1 MLFDKVLVPVD
12 LGEITA
18 DHLACVGQ
26 LKAYGMKE
34 TVVLYVTPD
43 DVKSVYDESKLESLV
58 KPLRDQGLN
67 VKSMIET
74 GKAANAILGI
84 AKKENATLIVMAS
97 SGKTKAKE
105 LMVGSVSLDVVRHTH
120 IPVLIGKF
128 AQGEPVVCHMLL
140 ERVLVSLDLGPG
152 TKKVMNVFKE
162 MDLAGCKKAVL
173 FHVVPSNKFSVED
186 DAKFQE
192 VKKDLSRWKDSH
204 DGSASV
210 DTHLHYGTAAY
221 NIMEAAR
228 EFDVTLIVMGNVGK
242 GLFHSMT
249 LGSVSD
255 EVMRKS
261 SAHVLIIP
269 I

>member
-12 LGEITA
+12 LGEVTVEQLKCI
-18 DHLACVGQ
+18 GQ
-26 LKAYGMKE
+26 LKNYGMKQA
-34 TVVLYVTPD
+34 VVLFVTPD
-43 DVKSVYDESKLESLV
+43 EVKSVYDESKLESLV
-58 KPLRDQGLN
+58 KPLQDEGLDIRTMIVSGKPANSILN
-67 VKSMIET
+67 V
-74 GKAANAILGI
+74 
-84 AKKENATLIVMAS
+84 AKKEKATLIVMAS
-97 SGKTKAKE
+97 SGKTKATE

-120 IPVLIGKF
+120 IPVLVGKF
-128 AQGEPVVCHMLL
+128 AGTRPDTCPMLM

-152 TKKVMNVFKE
+152 TKKMMSTFKE

-186 DAKFQE
+186 DTKFQE
-192 VKKDLSRWKDSH
+192 VKKDLSKWKDSH
-204 DGSASV
+204 DGTCSV

-261 SAHVLIIP
+261 TAHVLIIP
-269 I
+269 V